1 MIAPKY
7 RTDAQACSCP
17 GYWYRRTCRHYR
29 AYRDAVSLVLAQDA
43 VNKAYP
49 PIPDNLSSIGVSP
62 QSPIPANLA
71 PIGETVSI
79 HHTGQLVQYE
89 SSRIKVDGI

>member
-49 PIPDNLSSIGVSP
+49 PIPDNLSSIG
-62 QSPIPANLA
+62 
-71 PIGETVSI
+71 ETVSI
-79 HHTGQLVQYE
+79 HHPWLLVQAHL
-89 SSRIKVDGI
+89 SALPRIP